1 MSDEEVQT
9 KKGRK
14 TATEAAKRTKKDAKA
29 EADEAPP
36 VKRGRGRP
44 KGTSKKAEKPE
55 KTEKK
60 APKAKA
66 NGVGRRG
73 RKKKEEKEESAEEEN
88 GDQSSPNEDEEEDDE

>member
-14 TATEAAKRTKKDAKA
+14 AAVEATKRSKKDAKA
-29 EADEAPP
+29 EVEDAPP

-44 KGTSKKAEKPE
+44 KGTAKKPE
-55 KTEKK
+55 KKET
-60 APKAKA
+60 KAKA
-66 NGVGRRG
+66 NGVSSRRG

-88 GDQSSPNEDEEEDDE
+88 GDKSSENEEEEDDE